1 MVRIGI
7 VGGGQLA
14 KMMAQ
19 EARKLGFE
27 VAVLDPQEKCP
38 ACGLADYKITAS
50 FMDGDKIRELAE
62 ISDVLTY
69 DIEHVNVKVL
79 KELEEEGY
87 PVYPS
92 PRILEVIQDKLVQME
107 VMRKARIPVPKF
119 VRADREE
126 LKEKA
131 REFGFPL
138 VQKTRKGGYDGK
150 GVMVIKTE
158 EELDK
163 LLPADSML
171 QEFVNIEK
179 EIAVMVARDQYG
191 NVEVYPVV
199 EMVFN
204 EANILDFL
212 VVPARIPEDKAEEAQ
227 EIAMRVVKALD
238 GVGIFGIEMFLDK
251 DGRILLNE
259 IAPRPH
265 NSGHYTIEAC
275 MTSQFEQHVRAITG
289 LPLGSSELLVPAVM
303 FNLLGEGY
311 GKPKVVGLKEALSYP
326 GVYVHVYGKP
336 VVRPLRKMGHVTVV
350 NKDLEK
356 ALEIAHKVKGIIKV
370 VGNGS

>member
-1 MVRIGI
+1 MIIGI
-7 VGGGQLA
+7 IGGGQLA

-19 EARKLGFE
+19 EARKLGLG
-27 VAVLDPQEKCP
+27 VAVLDPQEECP
-38 ACGLADYKITAS
+38 ACGLADYRIAGS
-50 FMDGDKIRELAE
+50 FMDGEKIRKLAE

-69 DIEHVNVKVL
+69 DIEHVDVETL

-87 PVYPS
+87 QVHPS
-92 PRILEVIQDKLVQME
+92 PRILQIIQDKLVQME
-107 VMRKARIPVPKF
+107 TMKRAGIPVPKF
-119 VRADREE
+119 VKADKDE
-126 LKEKA
+126 LEEKA

-138 VQKTRKGGYDGK
+138 VQKTRRGGYDGK
-150 GVMVIKTE
+150 GVVIIRDE
-158 EELDK
+158 HELTK

-171 QEFVNIEK
+171 QEFVRIEK

-212 VVPARIPEDKAEEAQ
+212 VAPAKIPDEKAKEAQ
-227 EIAMRVVKALD
+227 EIAIKVVEALD
-238 GVGIFGIEMFLDK
+238 GVGIFGIEMFLSE

-275 MTSQFEQHVRAITG
+275 LTSQFEQHIRAITG
-289 LPLGSSELLVPAVM
+289 LPLGSSELLIPAVM
-303 FNLLGEGY
+303 FNILGKGY
-311 GKPKVVGLKEALSYP
+311 GKPGVVGLKEALSYP
-326 GVYVHVYGKP
+326 GVYVHIYGKP
-336 VVRPLRKMGHVTVV
+336 LVRPLRKMGHVTVV
-350 NKDLEK
+350 NRNLDK
-356 ALEIAHKVKGIIKV
+356 ALEIVHKVKEIIKV
-370 VGNGS
+370 IGDGS